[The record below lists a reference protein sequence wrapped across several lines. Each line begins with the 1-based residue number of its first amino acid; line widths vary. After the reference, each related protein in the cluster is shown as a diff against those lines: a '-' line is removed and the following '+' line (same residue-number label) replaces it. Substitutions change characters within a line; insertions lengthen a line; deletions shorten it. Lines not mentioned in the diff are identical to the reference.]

1 MDVAQAIAKR
11 RTVRAFGQEPV
22 NEATLASLVEAARC
36 APSAANL
43 QPLEYVAVNDP
54 ALCQEIFD
62 CLKWA
67 AYTHPVGTPGP
78 GQRPT
83 AYLVACVRVEYKAVV
98 GSAYD
103 LGAALMSAM
112 LLAVQEGLASCWLKS
127 INAPRLA
134 ELLSVPAGLEVDSV
148 LALGR
153 PAEEPATVDLAKG
166 QTGRE
171 VIRYWRDQNG
181 RQVVPKRPLASILHW
196 QRHGGPGAPGQA

>member
-1 MDVAQAIAKR
+1 MDVAQAIARR
-11 RTVRAFGQEPV
+11 RTVRAFGQEPLDRGLL
-22 NEATLASLVEAARC
+22 TRLVEAARR

-43 QPLEYVAVNDP
+43 QPLEYVAVDDP
-54 ALCQEIFD
+54 ALCQQVFD

-83 AYLVACVRVEYKAVV
+83 AYLVACVRAEYTAAT
-98 GSAYD
+98 GAAYD

-112 LLAVQEGLASCWLKS
+112 LLAVAEGLASCWLKS
-127 INAPRLA
+127 IAAPRLA
-134 ELLSVPAGLEVDSV
+134 ELLGLPPELEVDSV

-153 PAEEPATVDLAKG
+153 PAEEPITVDLEPG

-171 VIRYWRDQNG
+171 VIRYWRDQTG
-181 RQVVPKRPLASILHW
+181 RQVVPKRALQSILHW
-196 QRHGGPGAPGQA
+196 QRHGGA